1 MELQIPH
8 RVRTEVQKA
17 GGLRPAAHGDRED
30 TEGAV
35 QEEGD
40 RDPGGRSMPRSY
52 THAAVD
58 TAEVQRVERDGVS
71 EGEEQPDDL
80 RQVREPEVQVREQG
94 ILVPRVLC

>member
-1 MELQIPH
+1 MDSESLAHTKWNCKYHIV
-8 RVRTEVQKA
+8 VRTEVQKA
-17 GGLRPAAHGDRED
+17 GGLRPAAHGDRKD

-58 TAEVQRVERDGVS
+58 TAEIQRVERDGVP
-71 EGEEQPDDL
+71 EGEEQPDDS
-80 RQVREPEVQVREQG
+80 RT
-94 ILVPRVLC
+94 